1 MLKAIQKLDATV
13 SNGSFSN
20 LLGGIDI
27 DDAELVAAFDTER
40 SDISGTASFMGAPA
54 EFSVQFDRE
63 KESVKAV
70 GLASLSPELA
80 AVLARQFDLRLDGRL
95 GGKLEYTG
103 DLAKNTGEVKI
114 ATPLTGVSIDVPA
127 LNWAKL
133 PAEAGQ
139 ASMVID
145 MHGSELAAVND
156 IDIVAGSL
164 VAQGQVVFDAAGA
177 LQADFERVNWPG
189 NDIRDLIINPIRT
202 NHGRL
207 AQTLKSLIWCHCTQ

>member
-1 MLKAIQKLDATV
+1 M
-13 SNGSFSN
+13 
-20 LLGGIDI
+20 
-27 DDAELVAAFDTER
+27 AAFDKDR

-70 GLASLSPELA
+70 GLASPSPELA
-80 AVLARQFDLRLDGRL
+80 AVLARQLDLRLDGRL
-95 GGKLEYTG
+95 GGKLEYKG
-103 DLAKNTGEVKI
+103 DLAKDTGEVKI
-114 ATPLTGVSIDVPA
+114 AAPLTGVSIDVPV

-145 MHGSELAAVND
+145 LRGGELAAVND

-164 VAQGQVVFDAAGA
+164 VAQGQVVFDMCWCLAGW
-177 LQADFERVNWPG
+177 FF
-189 NDIRDLIINPIRT
+189 
-202 NHGRL
+202 
-207 AQTLKSLIWCHCTQ
+207 